1 MLKLVHN
8 IEEEE
13 EEEEDLACILK
24 DKLGG
29 LLTQWMMGFQL
40 LCLPKVHLQHRYPFC
55 AVVDVPI
62 DADQP
67 MIFIFWGF
75 LGFCFSFNR

>member
-8 IEEEE
+8 I

-40 LCLPKVHLQHRYPFC
+40 LCLPKFTCSTGILFVLWWMFPLMLISR
-55 AVVDVPI
+55 
-62 DADQP
+62 
-67 MIFIFWGF
+67 
-75 LGFCFSFNR
+75 